1 MKSKEETKIY
11 LETNENK
18 NTTIPNLWDTG
29 KAALRGEFT
38 ALQVYLKK
46 QKKAQINNLTL
57 HLKALKIKQQTNK
70 AQSE

>member
-38 ALQVYLKK
+38 ALQAYLKK
-46 QKKAQINNLTL
+46 TRRNSKDLTL
-57 HLKALKIKQQTNK
+57 HLQKLEKNNK
-70 AQSE
+70 